1 MSAAASTSE
10 NGDSV
15 ENQTCINRSR
25 DTSVATPEQLQGAP
39 TSPSRTFGSALPG
52 VLLRQPIEVVPAR
65 NLSVIEPKLEGGII
79 PLHIDDTSAFRLT
92 KNFESHAG
100 TRHIDIRH
108 HYIRSS
114 TQSRH
119 SALQPQRS
127 RQSTHSLL
135 RSIRTQSRD
144 GTPSWSWEVLTAQSL
159 AEIAASDFM
168 LECRHPQQ
176 HSDSRPPV
184 IIAIY
189 NEHLTNIAT
198 TPAAQVVHPAVQTG
212 PALH

>member
-127 RQSTHSLL
+127 RQSTHAFTTAIHSHSIPRRYSFVVLGSAHSPVTGRDRRL
-135 RSIRTQSRD
+135 RFHVGMQAPSTTQ
-144 GTPSWSWEVLTAQSL
+144 
-159 AEIAASDFM
+159 
-168 LECRHPQQ
+168 
-176 HSDSRPPV
+176 
-184 IIAIY
+184 
-189 NEHLTNIAT
+189 
-198 TPAAQVVHPAVQTG
+198 
-212 PALH
+212 